1 MLVTDAVAT
10 TLTKLGGAATERVA
24 VGEVLVGAQRHLAL
38 GVGAP
43 DPRPLD
49 LDAPPTQRHLP
60 RLVAVTHRCPPQVV
74 LALRTDDLV
83 DLLFHQLGHNA
94 EPNADAQGEQPLL
107 GRVHQLAEHFLH
119 TRRQRELTS
128 HLTHGDL
135 IARYGLHGGP
145 SSCRLT
151 TSHSPRS
158 RRDRTRR
165 EDRHLKFYEL
175 RDNLARDPSQFCRPW
190 FPPRP
195 TPDVCPPTFRLEVSS
210 RMLADQLDYVVGVDP
225 HRDSHALAV
234 VHVVSG
240 VIVFESTVVASSDGY
255 AHALNL
261 VDQHAPGRRAFAV
274 EGTGSF
280 GAGLTRFL
288 TVRGEQVLEVG
299 RLRRERRS
307 GGKTDALDAVRAA
320 RSVLTS
326 ERPATPR
333 AGGERQALQALVAAR
348 EGAVNARRAGLCQ
361 LRDLLITTPE
371 PLRSQLRPLTRAR
384 LLQRLAATRPGSGR
398 DPELRGSMLALRSIA
413 RRVLQLTAE
422 ERELA
427 RQIEALTRTLAPQLL
442 EQPGVGP
449 HAAAQLVLS
458 WSHQG
463 RITSEAAF
471 ARLAG
476 AAPIPASSGQTIR
489 YRLDRSGDRKL
500 NRALHMILVTRKR
513 SHPATIAYIE
523 RRLQEGKTR
532 REATRCLKRYL
543 ARSLYRLLE
552 HGAPMAT

>member
-1 MLVTDAVAT
+1 
-10 TLTKLGGAATERVA
+10 
-24 VGEVLVGAQRHLAL
+24 
-38 GVGAP
+38 
-43 DPRPLD
+43 
-49 LDAPPTQRHLP
+49 
-60 RLVAVTHRCPPQVV
+60 
-74 LALRTDDLV
+74 
-83 DLLFHQLGHNA
+83 
-94 EPNADAQGEQPLL
+94 
-107 GRVHQLAEHFLH
+107 
-119 TRRQRELTS
+119 
-128 HLTHGDL
+128 
-135 IARYGLHGGP
+135 
-145 SSCRLT
+145 
-151 TSHSPRS
+151 
-158 RRDRTRR
+158 
-165 EDRHLKFYEL
+165 
-175 RDNLARDPSQFCRPW
+175 
-190 FPPRP
+190 
-195 TPDVCPPTFRLEVSS
+195 
-210 RMLADQLDYVVGVDP
+210 MLADEVDYVIGVDP
-225 HRDSHALAV
+225 HRDSHAIAV
-234 VHVVSG
+234 VEILTGG
-240 VIVFESTVVASSDGY
+240 VVFEGTVEASVDGY
-255 AHALNL
+255 ARALTLAHRHA
-261 VDQHAPGRRAFAV
+261 AGRRVFAV

-288 TVRGEQVLEVG
+288 TGRDERVLEVG

-320 RSVLTS
+320 RSVLAQS
-326 ERPATPR
+326 RPTTPR

-348 EGAVNARRAGLCQ
+348 EGAVNAKRAGLCQ

-371 PLRSQLRPLTRAR
+371 PLRSELRPLTRAR
-384 LLQRLAATRPGSGR
+384 LLRRLAATRPGGGR

-427 RQIEALTRTLAPQLL
+427 REIETLTRKLAPQLL
-442 EQPGVGP
+442 DQPGVGP

-463 RITSEAAF
+463 RIESEAAF

-532 REATRCLKRYL
+532 REANRCLKRYL

-552 HGAPMAT
+552 HGPPLAT